1 MPPIVAFEA
10 RSDYGETYQ
19 GPRAR
24 LDGDG
29 DGVGSGRW
37 SKIGRWIAPVG
48 TFNSVSVF
56 TLQNVPD
63 VP

>member
-1 MPPIVAFEA
+1 MPLIVAFEA

-29 DGVGSGRW
+29 DGVARH
-37 SKIGRWIAPVG
+37 AVDDD
-48 TFNSVSVF
+48 
-56 TLQNVPD
+56 L
-63 VP
+63 